1 MKRWVST
8 ETTESH
14 KVSTKGAGERTKG
27 WLASKENSVWPSAQY
42 WANVKCPSSGMDRAG
57 LRPDAVSKLARV
69 VRFQPTLQWAVTSRT
84 SPPTSTLEFSLTR
97 KALVDILHGDLFL
110 NVFMAYKGAA
120 WSERFH
126 LYSKNKAII
135 HLLCLSVL
143 SDKWSSNCHALF
155 RGKHHLEIVCS
166 HCLK

>member
-1 MKRWVST
+1 
-8 ETTESH
+8 
-14 KVSTKGAGERTKG
+14 
-27 WLASKENSVWPSAQY
+27 
-42 WANVKCPSSGMDRAG
+42 MDRAG

-120 WSERFH
+120 
-126 LYSKNKAII
+126 
-135 HLLCLSVL
+135 
-143 SDKWSSNCHALF
+143 
-155 RGKHHLEIVCS
+155 
-166 HCLK
+166 